1 MAALHSACVL
11 GNYHVVKQLLQLRSR
26 VDVLTSKGQSPMH
39 LATFSGSFECVK
51 ELIKLRKLLVLV
63 LVLVLS

>member
-51 ELIKLRKLLVLV
+51 ELIKYVNYKN
-63 LVLVLS
+63 